1 VVGSEVKLQFEMREN
16 RTSTHMK
23 RLFALASNRHRVTSS
38 SHLRWYLQS
47 GFPGNS
53 ISKQFCVRS

>member
-23 RLFALASNRHRVTSS
+23 GLFALALGHHHGTSS
-38 SHLRWYLQS
+38 RHLRWYLQS

-53 ISKQFCVRS
+53 ISK